1 MGCSFWF
8 VTLCVLL
15 KASRPQNQ
23 VQHMTHEYMTKACSM
38 SIGGIL
44 LALFILSWGIVW
56 LGNDLG
62 WWNISFPFWPV
73 IVIIIGIAI
82 LLHEVRKSI

>member
-1 MGCSFWF
+1 
-8 VTLCVLL
+8 
-15 KASRPQNQ
+15 
-23 VQHMTHEYMTKACSM
+23 MTNEYFTKEGSM

-62 WWNISFPFWPV
+62 WWNMSFPFWPV
-73 IVIIIGIAI
+73 IVIITGIAI

>member
-1 MGCSFWF
+1 M
-8 VTLCVLL
+8 TNEYIA
-15 KASRPQNQ
+15 KAG
-23 VQHMTHEYMTKACSM
+23 SM

-44 LALFILSWGIVW
+44 LALFILAWGIVW

-62 WWNISFPFWPV
+62 WWKISFPFWPV